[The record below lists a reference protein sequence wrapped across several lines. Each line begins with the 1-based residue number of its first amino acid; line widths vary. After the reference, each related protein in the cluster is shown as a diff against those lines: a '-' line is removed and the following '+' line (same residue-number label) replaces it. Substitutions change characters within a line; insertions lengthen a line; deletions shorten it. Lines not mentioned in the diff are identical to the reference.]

1 MSWETL
7 LLGIFLGY
15 GVGFVVDLIVTHRKL
30 READRRILELEEAPT
45 PTGTA
50 IEGDRAQALLILEEE
65 VAALRDQ
72 NAQLDADR
80 AQLIELARSIEPLKA
95 ELADLKG
102 QSARFADLEERAN
115 ALRAELEQARLAAA
129 PGLTDAEGEELRSE
143 ISRLWAKLEVAE
155 QERRSIEADRD
166 RLMQERATLA
176 ARLEPQALDD
186 LQRELSEA
194 RSESQS
200 LRREFEATNSDL
212 DTLRS
217 AYSEIEADRGRL
229 AAELEGLR
237 SQAAIAGEQRAS
249 ELSQA
254 EELAERWR
262 LQAEEVQR
270 TMAESAERHAAE
282 SASLRERLK
291 ELEASA
297 GARTPDEILLAE
309 RDLALAER
317 DRLQAQVIEA
327 EARVRLARLE
337 SGQGDRASEAHA
349 QLERQLAEERRALQ
363 TALDELA
370 KVRGE
375 KEAEPGDA
383 GRVSQL
389 ESQLRQAD
397 RVIEDLRSQIARL
410 EYSSRQARPS
420 QNGNGGHLLEPL
432 AVVPGLTK
440 FAERR
445 LHANGVLSLSQLAA
459 LDIHDPVID
468 PELKSEFPDLA
479 IWIEH
484 ARRLTQAA
492 RS

>member
-102 QSARFADLEERAN
+102 QSARFADVEERAN

-155 QERRSIEADRD
+155 HERRSIEADRD

-200 LRREFEATNSDL
+200 LR
-212 DTLRS
+212 
-217 AYSEIEADRGRL
+217 SEIEADRGRL

-337 SGQGDRASEAHA
+337 SGQGDRTSEAHA